1 MQLGPIKGFDNL
13 VRDLETGAVLN
24 LDSNASLGLKL
35 TKEKKRKEK
44 EQLEKNTSDIN
55 SIKSEI
61 TEIKTMLKTLLT
73 EGKQNNGR

>member
-1 MQLGPIKGFDNL
+1 MQLGPVKGFDNL

-55 SIKSEI
+55 SIKSEVS
-61 TEIKTMLKTLLT
+61 EIKTMLKILI
-73 EGKQNNGR
+73 EGKNNG